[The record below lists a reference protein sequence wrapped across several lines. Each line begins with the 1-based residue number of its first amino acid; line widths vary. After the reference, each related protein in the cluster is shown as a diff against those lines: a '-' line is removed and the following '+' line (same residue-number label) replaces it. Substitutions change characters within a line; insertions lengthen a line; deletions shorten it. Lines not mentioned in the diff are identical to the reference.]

1 MPGQVRGIRARL
13 PADSRPLKAVAM
25 VPAVFVIDDFLRNP
39 DEVRAQALGMDYA
52 VQGRY
57 PGLNSVQKLRIEGLD
72 QVISQL
78 VREPVRAPWT
88 DDFSHGS
95 CRVALASDDQQA
107 RIHIDQ
113 SHWSGILYLSR
124 PEDCRGGT
132 EFFRHKRTNTDRVP
146 MDEKSLNEAGY
157 FSYKEL
163 QHDILDKD
171 ALDRS
176 KWELTMTVPMRF
188 NRLVLLQPNYWHTAG
203 PGFGDSLENGRLIY
217 LMFFLRGQPQQ

>member
-1 MPGQVRGIRARL
+1 
-13 PADSRPLKAVAM
+13 M
-25 VPAVFVIDDFLRNP
+25 VPAIFVIDDFLRNAE
-39 DEVRAQALGMDYA
+39 EVRKQALSLTYA
-52 VQGRY
+52 VSGRY

-72 QVISQL
+72 QAVSML

-88 DDFSHGS
+88 DDASHGS
-95 CRVALASDDQQA
+95 CRVALASDNQVG

-124 PEDCRGGT
+124 PEDCQGGT

-146 MDEKSLNEAGY
+146 MDEESLKAAGY
-157 FSYKEL
+157 SSYKEL
-163 QHDILDKD
+163 QADILDKD

-176 KWELTMTVPMRF
+176 KWEHTMTVPMRF
-188 NRLVLLQPNYWHTAG
+188 NRLVLLQPHYWHTSG

-217 LMFFLRGQPQQ
+217 LMFFLRGPPHQ

>member
-1 MPGQVRGIRARL
+1 
-13 PADSRPLKAVAM
+13 M

-39 DEVRAQALGMDYA
+39 DEVRAQALSLDYA

-157 FSYKEL
+157 SSYKEL

>member
-1 MPGQVRGIRARL
+1 
-13 PADSRPLKAVAM
+13 M

-39 DEVRAQALGMDYA
+39 EEVRAQALSMEYA

-57 PGLNSVQKLRIEGLD
+57 PGLNSVQKLRIDGLD
-72 QVISQL
+72 QVISSL

-88 DDFSHGS
+88 KDFSHGS
-95 CRVALASDDQQA
+95 CRVALASDKQEA
-107 RIHIDQ
+107 RIHIDE

-146 MDEKSLNEAGY
+146 MDEDSLKAIGY
-157 FSYKEL
+157 SSYKEL

-171 ALDRS
+171 ALDRTN
-176 KWELTMTVPMRF
+176 WEHTMTVPMRF
-188 NRLVLLQPNYWHTAG
+188 NRLVLLQPHYWHTAG

-217 LMFFLRGQPQQ
+217 LMFFLRGQPGQ

>member
-1 MPGQVRGIRARL
+1 
-13 PADSRPLKAVAM
+13 M

-39 DEVRAQALGMDYA
+39 QEVRAQAISLEYA
-52 VQGRY
+52 VSGRY

-72 QVISQL
+72 QVISTL

-88 DDFSHGS
+88 NDFSHGS
-95 CRVALASDDQQA
+95 CRVALASDQQEA

-113 SHWSGILYLSR
+113 SHWSGILYLSK

-146 MDEKSLNEAGY
+146 MNEASLKAAGY
-157 FSYKEL
+157 STYEEL
-163 QHDILDKD
+163 QKDILDKD

-176 KWELTMTVPMRF
+176 HWEHTMTVPMRF
-188 NRLVLLQPNYWHTAG
+188 NRLVLLQPHYWHTAG
-203 PGFGDSLENGRLIY
+203 PGFGDTIENGRLIY

>member
-1 MPGQVRGIRARL
+1 
-13 PADSRPLKAVAM
+13 M
-25 VPAVFVIDDFLRNP
+25 VPAVFVIDDFLRNA
-39 DEVRAQALGMDYA
+39 DEVRRQALNLTYA
-52 VQGRY
+52 VGGRY

-72 QVISQL
+72 QVISSL

-95 CRVALASDDQQA
+95 CRVALASDEQQA

-132 EFFRHKRTNTDRVP
+132 EFFRHKRTGTDRVP
-146 MDEKSLNEAGY
+146 MDEGSLRAIGY
-157 FSYKEL
+157 SSYEEL
-163 QHDILDKD
+163 QKDILDKD

-176 KWELTMTVPMRF
+176 EWEHTMTVPMRF
-188 NRLVLLQPNYWHTAG
+188 NRLVLLQPHYWHTAG

-217 LMFFLRGQPQQ
+217 LMFFLRGQPQA

>member
-1 MPGQVRGIRARL
+1 V
-13 PADSRPLKAVAM
+13 

-39 DEVRAQALGMDYA
+39 DEVRAQALSLDYA
-52 VQGRY
+52 VSGRY
-57 PGLNSVQKLRIEGLD
+57 PGLNSVQKLRIDGLD
-72 QVISQL
+72 QVVSTL

-88 DDFSHGS
+88 KDFSHGS
-95 CRVALASDDQQA
+95 CRVALASDDREA

-146 MDEKSLNEAGY
+146 MDEQQLKDTGY
-157 FSYKEL
+157 ASYEEL
-163 QHDILDKD
+163 QKDILDKD

-176 KWELTMTVPMRF
+176 KWEHTMTVPMRF
-188 NRLVLLQPNYWHTAG
+188 NRLVLLQPHYWHTAG

-217 LMFFLRGQPQQ
+217 LMIFLRGEPRQ

>member
-1 MPGQVRGIRARL
+1 
-13 PADSRPLKAVAM
+13 M
-25 VPAVFVIDDFLRNP
+25 VPALFVIDDFLRNAH
-39 DEVRAQALGMDYA
+39 EVRAQALSLTYA
-52 VQGRY
+52 VGGRY
-57 PGLNSVQKLRIEGLD
+57 PGLNSIEKLRIDGLD
-72 QVISQL
+72 DVISSL

-95 CRVALASDDQQA
+95 CRVALASHDQQA

-124 PEDCRGGT
+124 PEDCQGGT
-132 EFFRHKRTNTDRVP
+132 EFFRHKRTQTDRVP
-146 MDEKSLNEAGY
+146 MDSESLKAIGY
-157 FSYKEL
+157 SSYTDL

-176 KWELTMTVPMRF
+176 QWEHTMTVPMRF
-188 NRLVLLQPNYWHTAG
+188 NRLVLLQPHYWHTAG

-217 LMFFLRGQPQQ
+217 LMFFLRGQPQA